1 MGFYIYES
9 IITPFSWYSLL
20 PIIGFSI
27 FLFLVVVYQRGEFY
41 WLTDKFDDMGR
52 SITSRC
58 RKKPKRSRDAHVPWF
73 VTGGGAS
80 SHYGQ
85 TGGMMIPTFQGHL
98 AAAHPEASAQGAAA
112 MLNSDSVAPR
122 PLDGEKLPIVGAAHH
137 RGGHVR
143 ALTAVPVLIN
153 VSSLD
158 EWSTTL

>member
-1 MGFYIYES
+1 MGFYIYDS

-27 FLFLVVVYQRGEFY
+27 FLFIVVAYQRGEFY

-52 SITSRC
+52 SITARC
-58 RKKPKRSRDAHVPWF
+58 RKKPKQGRDAHVPWF
-73 VTGGGAS
+73 VTGGGVT

-98 AAAHPEASAQGAAA
+98 AAHPEASAQGAAA
-112 MLNSDSVAPR
+112 ILNRDSMT
-122 PLDGEKLPIVGAAHH
+122 PLDVEKPPIGGAAHH